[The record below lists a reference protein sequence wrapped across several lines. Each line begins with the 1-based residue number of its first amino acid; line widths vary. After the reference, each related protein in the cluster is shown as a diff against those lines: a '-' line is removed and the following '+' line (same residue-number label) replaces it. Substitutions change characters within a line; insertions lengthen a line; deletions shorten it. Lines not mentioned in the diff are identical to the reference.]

1 MTTKRLGAPYL
12 ILLMSVLIAGA
23 GTFSAQAD
31 EPGPFEKFFRAMR
44 RGFNEPQH
52 KSSPQRVKHKKTS
65 DTGSPSATA
74 DESPSPGSSGGSG
87 SSNSNS
93 NSNSSNSSSSS
104 SSVGKPP
111 NEKNTRGTSR
121 AVTKKGEDLPYGT
134 PVPGKT
140 GFVTSPF
147 SPNSGYIDVRG
158 FAPGTPVKDPY
169 TGKVFL
175 TP

>member
-1 MTTKRLGAPYL
+1 MVSILVIGAA
-12 ILLMSVLIAGA
+12 VA
-23 GTFSAQAD
+23 SAETN
-31 EPGPFEKFFRAMR
+31 EPGPFERFFRSIR
-44 RGFNEPQH
+44 RAFNEPQH
-52 KSSPQRVKHKKTS
+52 KSSVHHVRHKQTQGTGTAGATGANS
-65 DTGSPSATA
+65 DR
-74 DESPSPGSSGGSG
+74 GSG
-87 SSNSNS
+87 NGNSASNDGSN
-93 NSNSSNSSSSS
+93 
-104 SSVGKPP
+104 VGKPP
-111 NEKNTRGTSR
+111 NENNTRSASK

-134 PVPGKT
+134 PVAGKQ

>member
-1 MTTKRLGAPYL
+1 MKIVRRFGARWL
-12 ILLMSVLIAGA
+12 IALMSVLIGGA
-23 GTFSAQAD
+23 GTLSAQTD

-44 RGFNEPQH
+44 RAFNEPQH
-52 KSSPQRVKHKKTS
+52 KSSPHPVKHKKTQNTGNPAATTDEA
-65 DTGSPSATA
+65 DTRVSTS
-74 DESPSPGSSGGSG
+74 SSGSDV
-87 SSNSNS
+87 S
-93 NSNSSNSSSSS
+93 
-104 SSVGKPP
+104 KPP
-111 NEKNTRGTSR
+111 SEKNTRGTSK

-134 PVPGKT
+134 PVAGKK

>member
-1 MTTKRLGAPYL
+1 MKTTRPLGIL
-12 ILLMSVLIAGA
+12 IVSILLVGA
-23 GTFSAQAD
+23 GTLSAQD
-31 EPGPFEKFFRAMR
+31 EPGPFERFFRAMR
-44 RGFNEPQH
+44 RAVNEPQH
-52 KSSPQRVKHKKTS
+52 RSTS
-65 DTGSPSATA
+65 HRSKPKQTQDTGNPTATT
-74 DESPSPGSSGGSG
+74 DESNTAAST
-87 SSNSNS
+87 
-93 NSNSSNSSSSS
+93 SSSSS
-104 SSVGKPP
+104 SGGGSVGKPP
-111 NEKNTRGTSR
+111 NDKNTRGTSK

-134 PVPGKT
+134 PVAGKK